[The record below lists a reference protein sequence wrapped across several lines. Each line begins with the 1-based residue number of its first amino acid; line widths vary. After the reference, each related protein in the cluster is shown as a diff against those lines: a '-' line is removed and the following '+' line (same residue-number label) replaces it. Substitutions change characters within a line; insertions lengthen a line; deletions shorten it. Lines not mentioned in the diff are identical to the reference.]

1 MNLKR
6 IFICGI
12 FISLSSCGLF
22 QAKPQASTPATPE
35 FEHEAFKGKSRS
47 SSSKASSAEK
57 ETSTEEPRSEDSSL
71 EAFIEEWYGT
81 PHRMGGMTKSGVDC
95 SGFVILAYRE
105 VFSREF
111 KGRRAEDLF
120 SEMEVVSKK
129 ELRYG
134 DLVFFKVRGRRIDHV
149 GIYLRDGDFAHTSSS
164 KGVMISNLS
173 NSYWSKRFFKGARYK
188 D

>member
-6 IFICGI
+6 IFICSI
-12 FISLSSCGLF
+12 FLSLSSCGLF
-22 QAKPQASTPATPE
+22 QEKTQTSTPATPE

-47 SSSKASSAEK
+47 SSSKSSSAVK
-57 ETSTEEPRSEDSSL
+57 EPSIEEARVENSSL
-71 EAFIEEWYGT
+71 EAFIEDWYGT
-81 PHRMGGMTKSGVDC
+81 PHRMGGMTKNGVDC

-105 VFSREF
+105 VFGREF

-129 ELRYG
+129 ELSYG
-134 DLVFFKVRGRRIDHV
+134 DLVYFKVRGRRIDHV

-188 D
+188 V